1 MDFDLNS
8 VSIWKFVG
16 QVQNEPSEII
26 AKLCVGKMYK
36 IVYKQTN
43 ETNLGQNG
51 NLCKNASRRKCAIS
65 LIFVRMN
72 FVWSSIAHIIII
84 IVIVGGLQ

>member
-1 MDFDLNS
+1 
-8 VSIWKFVG
+8 
-16 QVQNEPSEII
+16 
-26 AKLCVGKMYK
+26 MYK

-51 NLCKNASRRKCAIS
+51 NVCKNASRRKCAIS

-72 FVWSSIAHIIII
+72 LVWSSIAHII
-84 IVIVGGLQ
+84 VIVFVV

>member
-16 QVQNEPSEII
+16 QVENEPSEII

-36 IVYKQTN
+36 IVHKQTN
-43 ETNLGQNG
+43 ETNLAQNA

-65 LIFVRMN
+65 SLIFVRMN
-72 FVWSSIAHIIII
+72 FVRSSIAHIIII
-84 IVIVGGLQ
+84 VIVVGLQ